1 MGSRES
7 EDRQRAMRRHAKG
20 ERPASIYR
28 TLGYSARWF
37 FKWLRR
43 YRTGSDHWFQ
53 ERSRRPR
60 THPQRTAP
68 DLETLV
74 TRVRRNLSAR
84 DLFCGSQAI
93 QWELDTL
100 HVWPLPS
107 LSTISRILS
116 RHQLQ
121 ERRSGRYEP
130 KGQKYPALVGH
141 QPGDVHQTDF
151 VGPCHLRG
159 ALRFYSLHSIDLA
172 THRCAVEPLR
182 QRSGPEMIQALWAS
196 WTRLGMPA
204 HQQVDNEL
212 TFYGSPAH
220 PRGMG
225 NLIRLCL
232 RYGIDVWFIPPGEPW
247 RNGVVEKFN
256 DHWRQKF
263 FARTRLTGEAMLRR
277 ESLAYEVRHNG
288 QYRYAALG
296 GRTPA
301 MTLAATAARLRF
313 PPTLEP
319 PHHPLPK
326 PTRGRYHLVR
336 FIRSDRQLDV
346 FGERFRTPPEATY
359 EYVRATIDVAR
370 QTLGVYLDNALIDEH
385 PYTLR

>member
-1 MGSRES
+1 MGRRE
-7 EDRQRAMRRHAKG
+7 EADRQRAMRRHAKG
-20 ERPASIYR
+20 ESPASIYR
-28 TLGYSARWF
+28 SLGYSARWF

-43 YRTGSDHWFQ
+43 YRTGDDQWFQ
-53 ERSRRPR
+53 ERSRRPL
-60 THPQRTAP
+60 TQPQRTAP
-68 DLETLV
+68 GLETLV
-74 TRVRRNLSAR
+74 TRVRRDLSAR

-100 HVWPLPS
+100 QVRPLPS

-121 ERRSGRYEP
+121 ERRNGRYEP

-182 QRSGPEMIQALWAS
+182 LRSGSETIRALWAS
-196 WTRLGMPA
+196 WSRLGMPA

-212 TFYGSPAH
+212 TFYGSPAY

-232 RYGIDVWFIPPGEPW
+232 RYGIEVWFIPPGEPW

-256 DHWRQKF
+256 DHWRQQF
-263 FARTRLTGEAMLRR
+263 FERTVLTGEAMLRR
-277 ESLAYEVRHNG
+277 ESLAYEVRHNSK
-288 QYRYAALG
+288 YRYSALG
-296 GRTPA
+296 GKTP
-301 MTLAATAARLRF
+301 TAALAGTAVRLRF

-319 PHHPLPK
+319 PEHPLPK

-336 FIRSDRQLDV
+336 FIRSDRMLDV

-370 QTLGVYLDNALIDEH
+370 QTLRVYLDTVLIDEH
-385 PYTLR
+385 SYKLR